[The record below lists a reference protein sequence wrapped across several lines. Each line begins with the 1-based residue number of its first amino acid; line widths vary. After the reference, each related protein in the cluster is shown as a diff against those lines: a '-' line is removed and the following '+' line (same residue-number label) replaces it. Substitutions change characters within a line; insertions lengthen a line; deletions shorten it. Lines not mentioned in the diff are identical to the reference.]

1 MAKHSRAKSSRVKQS
16 RAGRTWKLVAAL
28 LLVIVLVAAVT
39 IEFLRTRQTHAVQAR
54 DRLTTTPPQ
63 PTTSTPPVQPASSVA
78 RCPLTDLPAPNGKVP
93 QRPALAIKVG
103 NDPGARPQ
111 SGLSKADVV
120 YEVQAEGGITRF
132 IVVFQCQ
139 APAAVGPIRSLRW
152 VDWHVVHQLGH
163 PILVSAGGIIPDI
176 NAVKAQGWLHFIDA
190 LGFSGQPFY
199 RITSRVPP
207 ENLYGT
213 PAQIWSLVGSKTPPP
228 RLFDFSSSIPA
239 GGASVGTVYL
249 PFSSAEDVSWQWS
262 PSAGRFLRFYSGQPA
277 YGNGG
282 EQLSATNVVV
292 QFVSAPPG
300 KYNES
305 GPNSLGVHSQTV
317 GEGPVWILRNG
328 EIYKGHWVRNSPT
341 QTTSY
346 FLPNGRQIPL
356 APGQTWVEVVPNWVQ
371 ASISSGS

>member
-1 MAKHSRAKSSRVKQS
+1 MAQHSRAKKRRGRQQRRVRLIKVLGVL
-16 RAGRTWKLVAAL
+16 AIA
-28 LLVIVLVAAVT
+28 VIVIGAITLDS
-39 IEFLRTRQTHAVQAR
+39 LRTSPNARIPVKDRSVGTSKTVQ
-54 DRLTTTPPQ
+54 
-63 PTTSTPPVQPASSVA
+63 STPPATATSTSA
-78 RCPLTDLPAPNGKVP
+78 RCPLTDLPAPNGQVP

-111 SGLSKADVV
+111 SGLSEADVV

-132 IVVFQCQ
+132 IAVFQCQ
-139 APAAVGPIRSLRW
+139 SPPMVGPIRSLRW

-176 NAVKAQGWLHFIDA
+176 QGVKAQGWLHYIDA
-190 LGFSGQPFY
+190 LSYVGAPFV

-207 ENLYGT
+207 ENLYGST
-213 PAQIWSLVGSKTPPP
+213 AEIWSLVGSKTPPP
-228 RLFDFSSSIPA
+228 RLFDFSTQVPA
-239 GGASVGTVYL
+239 GGNGVDTVVL
-249 PFSSAEDVSWQWS
+249 PFSAAEDVSWEWS
-262 PSAGRFLRFYSGQPA
+262 ASADRFLRFYSGQPA

-292 QFVSAPPG
+292 QFVNAPPG

-305 GPNSLGVHSQTV
+305 GPDSLGVHSQTV

-328 EIYKGHWVRNSPT
+328 EIFKGHWERRTLEQP
-341 QTTSY
+341 TSY
-346 FLPNGRQIPL
+346 YLSNGEQITL

-371 ASISSGS
+371 ASETPAP